1 MNSNELKRIFYDI
14 LFNPILPIPIMNLGF
29 FTRTL
34 NWTVG
39 LDIEMWIHY
48 ITLHVNLSFI
58 ITAFVNHRLS
68 L

>member
-1 MNSNELKRIFYDI
+1 
-14 LFNPILPIPIMNLGF
+14 MNLGF

-48 ITLHVNLSFI
+48 ITLHVNLGFI